1 MTADLDPTPAYLAA
15 DSGPGPAP
23 RPARPRRR
31 RRLLLGSGAALL
43 VLLAG
48 YTTWS
53 VNDPVRLTASIEI
66 EASPD
71 EVWKVLTDLPAYPS
85 WNPFVVSSRVTSSG
99 GRLEE
104 GATLRNVLRDRTGDS
119 VFTPEV
125 LAVEPERELRW
136 LGRMGPGWVADGEH
150 SFVIEE
156 IGDHRVRL
164 TQSESFT
171 GVAVP
176 FAKGKLRSDTLP
188 QFRAMNEALA
198 RRVEAVG
205 HTDR

>member
-1 MTADLDPTPAYLAA
+1 MTTALPATPTDTPPTPA
-15 DSGPGPAP
+15 
-23 RPARPRRR
+23 RHRRR
-31 RRLLLGSGAALL
+31 RVLLGAGAGLVALL
-43 VLLAG
+43 GG
-48 YTTWS
+48 YTAWS
-53 VNDPVRLTASIEI
+53 NTHPVRLTASLEI
-66 EASPD
+66 DASSD
-71 EVWKVLTDLPAYPS
+71 DVWQVLTDLSAYPQ
-85 WNPFVVSSRVTSSG
+85 WNPFMTSSEVTSKG

-104 GATLRNVLRDRTGDS
+104 GATLRNVMHDRTGDT

-125 LAVEPERELRW
+125 LTAEPGRELRW
-136 LGRMGPGWVADGEH
+136 IGKMGPGWIADGEH
-150 SFVIEE
+150 RFVIEE

-176 FAKGKLRSDTLP
+176 FVEGQLRADTLP

-205 HTDR
+205 RE